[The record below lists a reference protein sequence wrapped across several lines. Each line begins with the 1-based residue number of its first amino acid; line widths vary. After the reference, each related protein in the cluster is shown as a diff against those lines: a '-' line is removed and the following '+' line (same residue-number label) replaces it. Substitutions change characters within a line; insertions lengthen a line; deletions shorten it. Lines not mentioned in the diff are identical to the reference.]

1 MALEAGSQ
9 QLTVFSENLS
19 SGLLLARFLVLGG
32 IVPICQK
39 KKKTPNVFWKKNREV
54 VKGRQRKNDS

>member
-9 QLTVFSENLS
+9 RLTVFSENLS

-32 IVPICQK
+32 IVPVCQK
-39 KKKTPNVFWKKNREV
+39 KKQKQCLLEKKIE
-54 VKGRQRKNDS
+54 K

>member
-39 KKKTPNVFWKKNREV
+39 KKTTQCLLEKKIE
-54 VKGRQRKNDS
+54 K

>member
-39 KKKTPNVFWKKNREV
+39 KKKHPMSFGKKIE
-54 VKGRQRKNDS
+54 K

>member
-39 KKKTPNVFWKKNREV
+39 KKNHPMSFGKKIE
-54 VKGRQRKNDS
+54 K

>member
-39 KKKTPNVFWKKNREV
+39 KKHPMSFGKKIE
-54 VKGRQRKNDS
+54 K